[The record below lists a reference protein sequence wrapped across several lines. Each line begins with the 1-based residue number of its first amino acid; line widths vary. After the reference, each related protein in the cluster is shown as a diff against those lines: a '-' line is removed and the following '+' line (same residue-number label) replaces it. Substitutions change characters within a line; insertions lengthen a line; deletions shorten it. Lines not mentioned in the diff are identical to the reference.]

1 MSIYFARRQI
11 VAICAARKF
20 KDFHRG
26 SLIAGAFVGVQHWE
40 NRSVVEGK
48 KQRALKF
55 SNLQRGV
62 GFSLCCLLNALRC
75 ALL

>member
-26 SLIAGAFVGVQHWE
+26 SLIAGAFVGVQYWK
-40 NRSVVEGK
+40 NGAVVEGEE
-48 KQRALKF
+48 QRALKF

-62 GFSLCCLLNALRC
+62 GFPLCRLLYALRC
-75 ALL
+75 VLL